1 MGKNTIISKYEKER
15 IKAYFN
21 ANGVE
26 KEKIGFEI
34 YPILTRLAIY
44 VANRY
49 YSTNLKKY
57 GDDMIDAAVSRLMCS
72 KVEVSRVKNIYSY
85 CFTSFKNSYYN
96 YNELKMNKI
105 NILYIGDYNDIA
117 TRYEE

>member
-21 ANGVE
+21 AKVE

-34 YPILTRLAIY
+34 YPVLKRLALY

-57 GDDMIDAAVSRLMCS
+57 GVDMIDAAVSRLMCS

-96 YNELKMNKI
+96 YNELKMNRVDI
-105 NILYIGDYNDIA
+105 TYIGDYSDIA
-117 TRYEE
+117 SRYDK